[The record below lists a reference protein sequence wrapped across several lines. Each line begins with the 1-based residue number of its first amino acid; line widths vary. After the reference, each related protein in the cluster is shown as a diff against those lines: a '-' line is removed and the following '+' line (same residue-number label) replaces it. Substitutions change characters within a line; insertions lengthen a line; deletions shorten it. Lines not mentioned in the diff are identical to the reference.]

1 MFCSSGLLTYIT
13 AKRAEAAKSQKK
25 GWFGG
30 LFGGG
35 GAKKEQAEAP
45 KAVKANLGEASSF
58 VYDPDA
64 KRWVNKKAGAENTPA
79 KSATPPPPRSASRNG
94 TPPPPGG
101 GLAPPMGS
109 GTPPPPG
116 GPPMRS
122 VSGLKQQMSSDSL
135 HIPGP
140 AMGGAPPM
148 GRSVSNMSNMSAM
161 SNTSGEGLTMAPPS
175 RPATSL
181 SNASSIDDLL
191 GAAGPRKAGAKKARK
206 GRYVDVMAK

>member
-1 MFCSSGLLTYIT
+1 MSRQLTKYPI

-35 GAKKEQAEAP
+35 AAKKDLSEAP

-64 KRWVNKKAGAENTPA
+64 KRWVNKKSGAENTPA
-79 KSATPPPPRSASRNG
+79 KSATPPPPRAASRNG

-101 GLAPPMGS
+101 GLAPPVGS

-122 VSGLKQQMSSDSL
+122 TSGLSKQMSSDSL

-148 GRSVSNMSNMSAM
+148 GRSVSNMSNMSVM
-161 SNTSGEGLTMAPPS
+161 SNASGDGGLTMAPPS
-175 RPATSL
+175 RPATAL

-191 GAAGPRKAGAKKARK
+191 GAAGPRKPGAKKARK